1 MIFVHFRTGDMKNK
15 SVPSKFPDSLTL
27 TELIQYKEDTKVT
40 TFQSLYCKEWNDIGL
55 FILLPEYYQELMLI
69 QLVFI
74 SKKQKCSKFRKEA

>member
-27 TELIQYKEDTKVT
+27 TELIQYKGDTKVT

-55 FILLPEYYQELMLI
+55 FIL
-69 QLVFI
+69 
-74 SKKQKCSKFRKEA
+74 